1 VNIRNRF
8 NDPDTDIGGPLRNF
22 PETNRSA
29 IVAVRSEEPQV
40 RQRAFDAI
48 LDSYWK
54 PVYKYIR
61 IKWNVGNEDA
71 KDLTQGFFGNAFEKN
86 YFADY
91 DLTKASFQTFL
102 RTCVDGFVANQRK
115 SEQRLKRGGGREHVS
130 LDSLDFR
137 GADNELA
144 LHPPASNV
152 TPEQYFESEWI
163 RNLFLHAVETLRE
176 RCDETNNRVRFQLFE
191 RYDLEESTEKV
202 SYATLATEFGLTTS
216 TVTNQ
221 LAAARR
227 DFRKVLLEKLRQTT
241 ATDAEFQKLAREL
254 LGVDVK

>member
-1 VNIRNRF
+1 
-8 NDPDTDIGGPLRNF
+8 
-22 PETNRSA
+22 
-29 IVAVRSEEPQV
+29 
-40 RQRAFDAI
+40 
-48 LDSYWK
+48 
-54 PVYKYIR
+54 
-61 IKWNVGNEDA
+61 
-71 KDLTQGFFGNAFEKN
+71 
-86 YFADY
+86 
-91 DLTKASFQTFL
+91 
-102 RTCVDGFVANQRK
+102 
-115 SEQRLKRGGGREHVS
+115 
-130 LDSLDFR
+130 
-137 GADNELA
+137 
-144 LHPPASNV
+144 LHPPAPNL
-152 TPEQYFESEWI
+152 TPEQYFEREWI
-163 RNLFLHAVETLRE
+163 RNLFLHAVHSLRE

>member
-1 VNIRNRF
+1 MIKRSRNF
-8 NDPDTDIGGPLRNF
+8 DPDTDIGGPLRNF

-29 IVAVRSEEPQV
+29 IVEARSEEPQV

-48 LDSYWK
+48 LDGYWK

-61 IKWNVGNEDA
+61 IKWNAGNEDA
-71 KDLTQGFFGNAFEKN
+71 KDLTQGFFGNAFERN

-91 DLTKASFQTFL
+91 DPAKASFQTFL

-115 SEQRLKRGGGREHVS
+115 SELRLKRGGGREHVS

-137 GADNELA
+137 GADDELA

-152 TPEQYFESEWI
+152 TPEQYFEREWI
-163 RNLFLHAVETLRE
+163 RNLFLHAVERLRE
-176 RCDETNNRVRFQLFE
+176 RCAETNNHIRFQLFE
-191 RYDLEESTEKV
+191 RYDLEDSSEKV

-227 DFRKVLLEKLRQTT
+227 DFRKLLLDELRQTT
-241 ATDAEFQKLAREL
+241 ATEAEFQMQARDL